1 MRAVG
6 LITKLSVE
14 DTKGKEV
21 AKAASE
27 PVKAEPKKAV
37 KKTKE

>member
-14 DTKGKEV
+14 VKGKEV